1 MKKKQNNSSKTPLSI
16 YFASPKFDKVRAFFH
31 KVRYKQVR
39 VTFDNGSEDKI
50 IEKKRPLGVYIA
62 IVAIVALFILCA
74 SFTRLDSTVRIRWD
88 KIPEIVSQLFTPSKW
103 SLKTKDAWWDYLF
116 NVACKRIWET
126 VEMVFIATVLGTLLA
141 VPFYLLASNNVTKNK
156 PVNIIVR
163 VIINI
168 IRTIPTFVLAI
179 IGAIFY
185 GYNNTAG
192 IFAMTIFTFGIIFK
206 LMYEYIETQD
216 MNPFEVCISNGAN
229 RLEAYWNGLHPSVY
243 PMFMSNFVYTFE
255 INIRASVVLGF
266 VGAGGIGQL
275 LSDATSATQWDKVGA
290 ILVPLFIVVFVLQ
303 LVSNY
308 LRRRVIQ

>member
-1 MKKKQNNSSKTPLSI
+1 MKKIGNKPSLKERISS
-16 YFASPKFDKVRAFFH
+16 YFASSRFDKIRAFFH
-31 KVRYKQVR
+31 KIRYKKVR
-39 VTFDNGSEDKI
+39 VTFVDKEDKI
-50 IEKKRPLGVYIA
+50 IEKKRPIGAIFALICVVIVFGV
-62 IVAIVALFILCA
+62 CA
-74 SFTRLDSTVRIRWD
+74 YFTKLDSTVTIRFD
-88 KIPEIVSQLFTPSKW
+88 KIPEIISQLFTPSKW
-103 SLKTKDAWWDYLF
+103 SLKTQERWWDYLF
-116 NVACKRIWET
+116 NTACVRIWET
-126 VEMVFIATVLGTLLA
+126 IEMVFIATVLGTLLA
-141 VPFYLLASNNVTKNK
+141 VPFYLLASGNVTKSK
-156 PVNIIVR
+156 PVNVIVR

-243 PMFMSNFVYTFE
+243 PMFLSNFIYTFE

-303 LVSNY
+303 LVSNF
-308 LRRRVIQ
+308 LRRRVLQ